1 MLPSVSGASL
11 HTELALSP
19 GEGDVEV
26 RWLGTAGFTIRHG
39 ETVIAID
46 PYLTRTSLSRLATR
60 RLTPDEAILERY
72 MGRGGPLERLD
83 AIVIGHTHFDH
94 VLDTPWLARRTGA
107 TVYGSSSAAALCRLS
122 GLPERQIV
130 DVEANMR
137 GEPVVAEVGAMRLR
151 FVPSAHSPLL
161 LGRVPFPGDISD
173 CDQVPLRTHQYKC
186 GAVFGAEITIGGR
199 VIYHVGSAELV
210 EGPDHPR
217 EVDVALVC
225 VAGWKTSRAFPER
238 MVRAL
243 SPRTAVLSHWDDFTR
258 PLASPVAPLPAMD
271 MPRFVDRL
279 HAASR
284 DLRVG
289 TLPLLGALC
298 V

>member
-1 MLPSVSGASL
+1 MLPPVSGSSL
-11 HTELALSP
+11 HTELALTP
-19 GEGDVEV
+19 GDGDVEV

-39 ETVIAID
+39 ETAIAID
-46 PYLTRTSLSRLATR
+46 PYLTRSSLSRLATR
-60 RLTPDEAILERY
+60 RLSPDETVLGRY
-72 MGRGGPLERLD
+72 AEPGGPLERLD
-83 AIVIGHTHFDH
+83 AILVGHTHFDH

-130 DVEANMR
+130 DVEASMR
-137 GEPVVAEVGAMRLR
+137 GEPVVAEIGPVRLR

-161 LGRVPFPGDISD
+161 LGRVPFPGEISD
-173 CDQVPLRTHQYKC
+173 CDQVPLRAHQYRC
-186 GAVFGAEITIGGR
+186 GAVFGAEITIGQR

-210 EGPDHPR
+210 EGPHHPR
-217 EVDVALVC
+217 EVDLALVC
-225 VAGWKTSRAFPER
+225 VAGWKTSRSFPER
-238 MVRAL
+238 LVRAL
-243 SPRTAVLSHWDDFTR
+243 SPKAAVLSHWDDFTR
-258 PLASPVAPLPAMD
+258 PVAAPVTPLPAMD

-284 DLRVG
+284 DLRLG
-289 TLPLLGALC
+289 TLPLFGALR